1 MNKKYIG
8 VFDSGLGGLTTVK
21 QIIKQMPNEDI
32 VFLADTKHLPYGS
45 KSKEE
50 IISYTLNNIEMLKEY
65 GTKAIVIACN
75 TSDSNAGAYARK
87 HFDLPIF
94 GVTVPAAQRAAK
106 ETVNKKVGIIAT
118 VSTVASKHYV
128 NLIQEIDPNI
138 EVFQMAC
145 EKLVPMIEGG
155 AFINDPKAMKETI
168 SLYVGPLIEKGIDT
182 LILGCTHYDLLA
194 DMINEMYPDLKL
206 VSSSRCVVDDLD
218 ACLKENKAKEKGRE
232 AERIYLST
240 SDPIAFNKIADHLIK
255 GVKFIQRTV

>member
-65 GTKAIVIACN
+65 GIKAIVIACN
-75 TSDSNAGAYARK
+75 TSDSNAGASARK

-106 ETVNKKVGIIAT
+106 ETVNKK
-118 VSTVASKHYV
+118 
-128 NLIQEIDPNI
+128 LLEI
-138 EVFQMAC
+138 
-145 EKLVPMIEGG
+145 
-155 AFINDPKAMKETI
+155 
-168 SLYVGPLIEKGIDT
+168 
-182 LILGCTHYDLLA
+182 
-194 DMINEMYPDLKL
+194 
-206 VSSSRCVVDDLD
+206 
-218 ACLKENKAKEKGRE
+218 
-232 AERIYLST
+232 
-240 SDPIAFNKIADHLIK
+240 
-255 GVKFIQRTV
+255 